1 MHAHKGSKVEGGKE
15 GQSRTIENRI
25 AIIIIIII
33 VRKKLI
39 HLSLEKHTA
48 LRVMY
53 YTMLQQV
60 FYSRKQGD
68 KELKGE

>member
-15 GQSRTIENRI
+15 GQSCTIENRIAI

-60 FYSRKQGD
+60 FLQQKARR
-68 KELKGE
+68 